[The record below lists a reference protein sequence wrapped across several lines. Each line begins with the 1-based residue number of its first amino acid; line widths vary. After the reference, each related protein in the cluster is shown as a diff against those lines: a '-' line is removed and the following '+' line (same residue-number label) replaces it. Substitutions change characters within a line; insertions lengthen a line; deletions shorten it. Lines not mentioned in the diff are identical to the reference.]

1 MSADGG
7 QTWIN
12 KTTAALDGNNCLDIV
27 YQGGTND
34 VVYIVSINNVFY
46 WDASANDWV
55 NYTEDLP
62 FVINPLHFRP
72 FYRDQKIRLASSR
85 GVWEAPL
92 AVASAPLAQPMT
104 FTDKVYCSR
113 DTVQFDCYSV
123 LDHAGAQWQWNFS
136 PQPQYVSNLNV
147 RNPKVVLGQDGYY
160 TVTLTVTD
168 GNGLSSTKTV
178 ANMIELM
185 DNCSPDTIPGL
196 AMRCLANGDYAN
208 VPDLGI
214 GETNTFT
221 VSAWIK
227 PNGTQ
232 DEYTGIV
239 MGDGSAA
246 GLNFRPNMALAYHWP
261 GGQWWWNSGL
271 IVPAD
276 VWSHVAMV
284 VSPNSITVYLNGVA
298 ATHNIAPQ
306 MADIQTMKIGSYQ
319 AWDGRNFR
327 GEIDE
332 VCIWNR
338 SLTQN
343 EIRELR
349 HLTRT
354 GPTPYTDDLVAYY
367 QFNLPNTVI
376 INDRIG
382 LNHASLNGGATKV
395 ASSAPV
401 GGGVSDRLTIAADGT
416 VIFPNTQT
424 TMILAP
430 GTAWTGE
437 VVVSRLHVDPNVS
450 PNSNSNINQYWI
462 VNNYGSTPA
471 LPLQSVTFTTTFIT
485 PTGAAANVQLS
496 TRGDNAHLDNWNN
509 LCTAANITGNS
520 ILFNNTCNISNFGQ
534 FVASSPNFTQV
545 SIDEVLE
552 NNIMIYPNP
561 STGIFHI
568 ALPSNQTYHIE
579 VVDNMG
585 RVVLNQSNAEN
596 TSTIDL
602 SDQASG
608 VYLIRLIDAAGNVSF
623 GRVVKR

>member
-1 MSADGG
+1 
-7 QTWIN
+7 
-12 KTTAALDGNNCLDIV
+12 
-27 YQGGTND
+27 
-34 VVYIVSINNVFY
+34 
-46 WDASANDWV
+46 
-55 NYTEDLP
+55 
-62 FVINPLHFRP
+62 
-72 FYRDQKIRLASSR
+72 
-85 GVWEAPL
+85 
-92 AVASAPLAQPMT
+92 
-104 FTDKVYCSR
+104 
-113 DTVQFDCYSV
+113 
-123 LDHAGAQWQWNFS
+123 
-136 PQPQYVSNLNV
+136 
-147 RNPKVVLGQDGYY
+147 
-160 TVTLTVTD
+160 
-168 GNGLSSTKTV
+168 
-178 ANMIELM
+178 
-185 DNCSPDTIPGL
+185 
-196 AMRCLANGDYAN
+196 LANGDYAN
-208 VPDLGI
+208 IPDLGI

-284 VSPNSITVYLNGVA
+284 VSPSSITVYLNGVA

-319 AWDGRNFR
+319 
-327 GEIDE
+327 EIDE

-354 GPTPYTDDLVAYY
+354 GPTAYTDDLVAYY

-395 ASSAPV
+395 PSSAPV

-450 PNSNSNINQYWI
+450 PNSNSNMNQYWI

-471 LPLQSVTFTTTFIT
+471 LPLQSLTFTTTFIT
-485 PTGAAANVQLS
+485 PTGAASSVQLS
-496 TRGDNAHLDNWNN
+496 NRSDNAHLNNWNN

-552 NNIMIYPNP
+552 NNIVIYPNP

-568 ALPSNQTYHIE
+568 ALPSNQTYQIE

-585 RVVLNQSNAEN
+585 RVVLNQSNIEN
-596 TSTIDL
+596 TSMLDL

-608 VYLIRLIDAAGNVSF
+608 VYLIRLIDTAGNVSF

>member
-1 MSADGG
+1 
-7 QTWIN
+7 
-12 KTTAALDGNNCLDIV
+12 
-27 YQGGTND
+27 
-34 VVYIVSINNVFY
+34 
-46 WDASANDWV
+46 
-55 NYTEDLP
+55 
-62 FVINPLHFRP
+62 
-72 FYRDQKIRLASSR
+72 
-85 GVWEAPL
+85 
-92 AVASAPLAQPMT
+92 
-104 FTDKVYCSR
+104 
-113 DTVQFDCYSV
+113 
-123 LDHAGAQWQWNFS
+123 
-136 PQPQYVSNLNV
+136 V
-147 RNPKVVLGQDGYY
+147 RNPKVVLGQGGYY

-178 ANMIELM
+178 SNMIELI

-227 PNGTQ
+227 PNGVQ

-239 MGDGSAA
+239 MGDGPAA
-246 GLNFRPNMALAYHWP
+246 GLNFRPNMKLAYHWP
-261 GGQWWWNSGL
+261 GGQWWWDSGL
-271 IVPAD
+271 TVPAD
-276 VWSHVAMV
+276 EWSHVAMV
-284 VSPNSITVYLNGVA
+284 VSPTSITVYLNGVG
-298 ATHNIAPQ
+298 ATHNIVPQ
-306 MADIQTMKIGSYQ
+306 MVNMQTMKIGSYQ

-354 GPTPYTDDLVAYY
+354 GPTPYTNDLVAYY

-401 GGGVSDRLTIAADGT
+401 GGGMSDRLTISADGS
-416 VIFPNTQT
+416 VVFPNTQT
-424 TMILAP
+424 TIVLAP

-450 PNSNSNINQYWI
+450 PSSNSNMNQYWI

-471 LPLQSVTFTTTFIT
+471 LPLQSLTFTTTFIT
-485 PTGAAANVQLS
+485 PTGAASSVQLS
-496 TRGDNAHLDNWNN
+496 NRGDNAHLNEWNN

-520 ILFNNTCNISNFGQ
+520 IQFNSTCNINNFGQ

-545 SIDEVLE
+545 SIEEVLE
-552 NNIMIYPNP
+552 NNIVIYPNP

-568 ALPSNQTYHIE
+568 SLPSQQTFLIE

-585 RVVLNQSNAEN
+585 RVVLNEGNTEN
-596 TSTIDL
+596 TTTLDL
-602 SDQASG
+602 SNQASG
-608 VYLIRLIDAAGNVSF
+608 VYLIRLTDVSRQCKF
-623 GRVVKR
+623 WESGEKVNSQSNFTHSN